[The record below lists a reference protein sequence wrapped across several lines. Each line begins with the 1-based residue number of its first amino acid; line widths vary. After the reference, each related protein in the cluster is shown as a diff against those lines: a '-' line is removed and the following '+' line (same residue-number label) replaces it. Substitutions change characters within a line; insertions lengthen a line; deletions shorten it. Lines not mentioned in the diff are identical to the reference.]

1 MISELNFT
9 KLTASNFSV
18 NLFVIPTATPT
29 LSSLLANTTTIP
41 SPNSF
46 YHHQQVFLTLLKVS
60 LLHFEIL
67 F

>member
-46 YHHQQVFLTLLKVS
+46 LPSSTSFLNS
-60 LLHFEIL
+60 FEGKS
-67 F
+67 FTF